1 MEVSTLFKL
10 PEAQEKTW
18 DLKLRGYRE
27 VEIAQQLNVSRQAV
41 NKAIRIVKS
50 RLAEM
55 FISISKVLD
64 CDLIK
69 LDVEKGLFVGRIR
82 QNNKRIYGCY
92 VPGYGLI
99 VIFEDIDPK
108 NKESTNVE
116 ILFRFASEYF
126 GIKKEKIEQNAL
138 KKIIADV
145 FEKI

>member
-10 PEAQEKTW
+10 PEAQEKAW

-69 LDVEKGLFVGRIR
+69 LDVEEGLFVGRIR

-99 VIFEDIDPK
+99 VIFEDIDLK

-126 GIKKEKIEQNAL
+126 GIKTEKIEQNAL
-138 KKIIADV
+138 KKIIVDV

>member
-1 MEVSTLFKL
+1 MEVSALFKL

-99 VIFEDIDPK
+99 VIFEDIDLK

-126 GIKKEKIEQNAL
+126 GIKTEKIEQNAL

-145 FEKI
+145 FEKL